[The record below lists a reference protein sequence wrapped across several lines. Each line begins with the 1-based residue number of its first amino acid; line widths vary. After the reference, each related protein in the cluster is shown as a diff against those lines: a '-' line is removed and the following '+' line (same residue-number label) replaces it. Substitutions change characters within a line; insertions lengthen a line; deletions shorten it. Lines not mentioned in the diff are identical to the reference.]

1 MKGPERHGPAV
12 AALSC
17 LDYSLCPR
25 RNRAYLA
32 EIYLL
37 ESSAR
42 EKAAILFRAPEQGSA
57 KSSDIEIAL
66 FHFGSTIRAFHRD
79 LLLRRSNYATNAF
92 TFVLKESVLAPQF
105 TPGQLLNSQPVGFLQ
120 LSDLCLVDQSRRQ
133 EPINKSK
140 IIGVVRAVRLLIDLK
155 NNAASRARPF

>member
-25 RNRAYLA
+25 RKRAYLA

-105 TPGQLLNSQPVGFLQ
+105 TPGQLLNSQPVGNSDSYSFRTCVWSTNPDDRS
-120 LSDLCLVDQSRRQ
+120 LS
-133 EPINKSK
+133 INP
-140 IIGVVRAVRLLIDLK
+140 RLLVLC
-155 NNAASRARPF
+155 AQYAY